1 MPPTSELAIIH
12 QSEQFRQPDAARIF
26 LSVVAATTEKTIV
39 IDLTHVR
46 DATTAAFAHLV
57 LLRRMLLRNGR
68 DLRLKGLR
76 ERAARVYEVNRLME
90 VLPMR

>member
-1 MPPTSELAIIH
+1 MLPTELAIIH
-12 QSEQFRQPDAARIF
+12 DAEQFRHPDAAKIF
-26 LSVVAATTEKTIV
+26 QCALALRGVKTVI
-39 IDLTHVR
+39 IDLTQVR

-57 LLRRMLLRNGR
+57 LLRRMLLRHGR
-68 DLRLKGLR
+68 DLRLRGLR

>member
-12 QSEQFRQPDAARIF
+12 QSELFRQPDAARIF
-26 LSVVAATTEKTIV
+26 RSVLDLTTVKTIV